1 MRDRQEGKTFQAS
14 DGKVCHRFEKHC
26 VDYLRGSC
34 WSSSGAK
41 TLVVLVGVLNSSW
54 SSSERLLFT
63 EWSQG
68 AGRGREG
75 EGCRGSKGMNPDSD

>member
-1 MRDRQEGKTFQAS
+1 MGRYVIDFK
-14 DGKVCHRFEKHC
+14 KHC

-68 AGRGREG
+68 VGRGREG
-75 EGCRGSKGMNPDSD
+75 EGCRGSKGMKARLRLKRGPQMLG